1 MESRSA
7 KRRRIR
13 GPETNEP
20 TQSSSNT
27 KEFKLPDG
35 ADSFYERYY
44 NQPYY
49 IDKTLLIK
57 ELFKK
62 THVLI
67 TTPSRFSKTLNM
79 DMVKSFV
86 EIELDK
92 DGKPIVLDVGEDKHC
107 LKEVQPRSKNFKL
120 FQGKNIFKDKEFVFQ
135 YFGKYPTIYVNFSG
149 VNGFDFENVLASLR
163 TYIHNAFKKH
173 AYLEDS
179 SLWNRPGY
187 NKKTFMKYL
196 DYQKSESLSKKELQ
210 SSLQILSKFLH
221 GYYGKPVYVFID
233 ELDKPLTSMIYESR
247 MTLKDKEKTIA
258 LLQMVF
264 KKLLKENECVE
275 RSLFNGCH
283 QLGGLLLQS
292 ASNVEHYAFM
302 QGHIFSE
309 FYALKEDEV
318 MNLIKKA
325 GKFEKFN
332 EIKEMYNGYKTTLK
346 DGRLIQIYSP
356 WVILQCLRDA
366 VDSYKYIYCQIDD
379 GLGHLK
385 IKPKIAQLK
394 SGEYVT
400 IKYVKNYGVK
410 DIEILYKLSHTS
422 DSDSD
427 SESENESEINDN
439 NVDLFIQFLYE
450 DGFLYPTE
458 LKDDY
463 LTLAIPNKAVH
474 RLIDDML
481 YFVKLTQRHYDP
493 RPLSI
498 KNFNESLED
507 VARLCEEDGVRALAD
522 SIEVFFRKQKRPRN
536 EAELRSFLFMQM
548 SQKFGLS
555 TIGWFTLIGTR
566 CDALTVIKYLN
577 VAFIFD
583 YKIIKKKSNYAHRQ
597 IFDERYYTLL
607 ETASLEEIFSEDSMY
622 LSIKNR
628 IYLGIH
634 MNKDCKVSITYSLN
648 DMDPNVVVSRGASK

>member
-1 MESRSA
+1 MNVH
-7 KRRRIR
+7 KI
-13 GPETNEP
+13 NEP
-20 TQSSSNT
+20 AQTSSNT
-27 KEFKLPDG
+27 KEFKLPNG
-35 ADSFYERYY
+35 AGSIYENYY

-79 DMVKSFV
+79 RMVKNFV
-86 EIELDK
+86 EIEVDK
-92 DGKPIVLDVGEDKHC
+92 DDKPIVLDIDEDKRC
-107 LKEVQPRSKNFKL
+107 LKEVQPRSKNFTL

-135 YFGKYPTIYVNFSG
+135 YFGKYPTIYVYLGG
-149 VNGFDFENVLASLR
+149 VNAFDFEGILNRLKTA
-163 TYIHNAFKKH
+163 IHDVFRKH
-173 AYLEDS
+173 AYLRDS

-196 DYQKSESLSKKELQ
+196 KSDSLSEEEVQ
-210 SSLQILSKFLH
+210 SGLEILSKFLH
-221 GYYGKPVYVFID
+221 GYYGKPVYVFVD
-233 ELDKPLTSMIYESR
+233 DLDTPITSMVYRNR

-258 LLQMVF
+258 LFQMVF
-264 KKLLKENECVE
+264 EKLLKENECVE
-275 RSLFNGCH
+275 RSLFNAGH

-309 FYALKEDEV
+309 FYALEEDEV
-318 MNLIKKA
+318 MDLLKKA
-325 GKFEKFN
+325 GQFEKFN
-332 EIKEMYNGYKTTLK
+332 EIKEMYNGYKTTLR

-356 WVILQCLRDA
+356 WAILECLRDIMGGC
-366 VDSYKYIYCQIDD
+366 KYIYFHIDD
-379 GLGHLK
+379 GLSHFK
-385 IKPKIAQLK
+385 IEPKIAQLM
-394 SGEYVT
+394 SGECVT
-400 IKYVKNYGVK
+400 IKYVKNYGIK
-410 DIEILYKLSHTS
+410 DIEILSKLSRENES

-427 SESENESEINDN
+427 SEIESEINDYG
-439 NVDLFIQFLYE
+439 VDLFIQFLYE

-458 LKDDY
+458 LGDDY

-474 RLIDDML
+474 RLIDNML
-481 YFVKLTQRHYDP
+481 YRIINFRKRHNDP
-493 RPLSI
+493 RPRLL
-498 KNFNESLED
+498 KKFTDTLED
-507 VARLCEEDGVRALAD
+507 VARLCEEDRVRALAD
-522 SIEVFFRKQKRPRN
+522 SIDVFFRKQKRPRN

-607 ETASLEEIFSEDSMY
+607 ETASLKEIFSEDSMY